1 LADAVRHFDLR
12 CPDDDPEWIRYF
24 DAAELGAELGHCLR
38 DLGRSREAVAHLEA
52 QLIDPTAPVRS
63 DVFVTMVRA
72 DAYAAMGE
80 LEQACATALQALE
93 IGRSLKSERP
103 KDYIREFRARLLP
116 HRQQSHVR
124 AFAQQ
129 VADDPLWRSSRG
141 TSATP
146 AA

>member
-1 LADAVRHFDLR
+1 
-12 CPDDDPEWIRYF
+12 
-24 DAAELGAELGHCLR
+24 
-38 DLGRSREAVAHLEA
+38 
-52 QLIDPTAPVRS
+52 VRS
-63 DVFVTMVRA
+63 DVFVTIVRA

-80 LEQACATALQALE
+80 LEQACATALPALE
-93 IGRSLKSERP
+93 IGRRLKSERP
-103 KDYIREFRARLLP
+103 KAYIREFRARLLP

-141 TSATP
+141 TSATAIP